1 MIVKRCWTE
10 SDVVPVTFLFENIF
24 FVSENEQFSRLKNVS
39 GFKRLITLTV
49 VNPAF
54 MAFTHLEFLSMAEI
68 RS

>member
-1 MIVKRCWTE
+1 M
-10 SDVVPVTFLFENIF
+10 VPVTFLFENIF

-54 MAFTHLEFLSMAEI
+54 MAFTHLEFLPMAEV